1 MWTIIIPLVGGFFFA
16 ARKPE
21 LTKRMPISLLTTISL
36 MLLLGVMGARIG
48 ADPEIMGQVLTLGV
62 QASALALA
70 SVAGSV
76 LALLLLQGYLR
87 GKLTLSEDDSPQAN
101 DELPAGGGS
110 LTIVLL
116 LSVGGGIALG
126 LLVLPVSV
134 LPLLTTLTT
143 WVLGLL
149 LLAVGL
155 DLGQSAGVFAGLKQL
170 GLRVLLLPLAV
181 IIGSITGALLLVLAW
196 DILPWNEAAALA
208 SGFGWYSLSSVL
220 LSELH
225 SPLLGALA
233 FAANVIRE
241 LIAVV
246 ITPILAKTLGP
257 LPAIGPA
264 GATAM
269 DVLLPV
275 ISRSTGRKYVPLAFF
290 TGAVLSLSVAFFV
303 QIFIGL
309 S

>member
-1 MWTIIIPLVGGFFFA
+1 MWTIIIPLVGGFIFA

-21 LTKRMPISLLTTISL
+21 LTKRMPIGLLTTFSL
-36 MLLLGVMGARIG
+36 MLLLAVMGARIG
-48 ADPEIMGQVLTLGV
+48 ADPEIMGQVLTLGI
-62 QASALALA
+62 QASALAMA
-70 SVAGSV
+70 TVAGSV
-76 LALLLLQGYLR
+76 LALLLLQGCLKA
-87 GKLTLSEDDSPQAN
+87 KLTLSEEGSQSEDK
-101 DELPAGGGS
+101 LPAGGGS
-110 LTIVLL
+110 LTIILL

-134 LPLLTTLTT
+134 LPLLTSLTT

-155 DLGQSAGVFAGLKQL
+155 DLGQSAGIFAGLKQL
-170 GLRVLLLPLAV
+170 GLRALLLPLAV
-181 IIGSITGALLLVLAW
+181 IVGSIAGALLLVLAW

-233 FAANVIRE
+233 FAANVFRE

-275 ISRSTGRKYVPLAFF
+275 ISRSTGKKYVPLAFF